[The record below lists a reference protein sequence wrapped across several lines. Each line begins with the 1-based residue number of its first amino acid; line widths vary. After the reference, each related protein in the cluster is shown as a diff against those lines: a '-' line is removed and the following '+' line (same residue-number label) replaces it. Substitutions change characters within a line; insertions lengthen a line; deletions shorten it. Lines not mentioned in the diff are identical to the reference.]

1 MSSAQVAAE
10 TSQMEFDTSPAAECR
25 LTRSDTLVIALFT
38 ALYVPYVA
46 HAAVTRP
53 FWMDELFTFYIV
65 TLPDW
70 AGMMDLIQRG
80 PDQNPPLFYAL
91 TRLVVSVLSEGEWA
105 FRLPAMTSYGSDE
118 KPTLPKGILCFHAPD
133 LHLRAVPIAGK

>member
-1 MSSAQVAAE
+1 
-10 TSQMEFDTSPAAECR
+10 MEFDTSPAAERR
-25 LTRSDTLVIALFT
+25 LTRSDTLIIALFT

-53 FWMDELFTFYIV
+53 FWIDELFTFYVV
-65 TLPDW
+65 TMPDW
-70 AGMMDLIQRG
+70 NGVMDLLWRG
-80 PDQNPPLFYAL
+80 ADQNPPLFHAV
-91 TRLVVSVLSEGEWA
+91 TRLIVLAFGESEWA

>member
-1 MSSAQVAAE
+1 
-10 TSQMEFDTSPAAECR
+10 MEFDTSPAAECR
-25 LTRSDTLVIALFT
+25 LTRSDTFAVGLFT
-38 ALYVPYVA
+38 VLYILQVA
-46 HAAVTRP
+46 HAAVTRS
-53 FWMDELFTFYIV
+53 FWLDELFTFYIV
-65 TLPDW
+65 TMPDW

>member
-1 MSSAQVAAE
+1 MK
-10 TSQMEFDTSPAAECR
+10 SPNLREDV
-25 LTRSDTLVIALFT
+25 LTIVLFT
-38 ALYVPYVA
+38 LLYVPYVA

-70 AGMMDLIQRG
+70 AGMMDIIQRG

-91 TRLVVSVLSEGEWA
+91 TRLVVSVLGESEGV
-105 FRLPAMTSYGSDE
+105 FCLPAMTSYGSDE
-118 KPTLPKGILCFHAPD
+118 KPTLPKGILCFHAPN
-133 LHLRAVPIAGK
+133 LHLRTVPITGK